1 MFDYNLSLLS
11 CSTRLVQTWNY
22 VTFEEIGDA
31 VHVTED
37 GLVSWHGGGDEASVN
52 ADRAVD
58 EDEVGVA
65 LWTCFQRIHK
75 PGKGLA
81 AESEG
86 EFVAR
91 FGDAEEFKVGPA
103 LVTDEGLVDTAVT
116 IQDLNHGVVDKVLE
130 VEEEVKVA
138 EADVGVD
145 GDHGEAETGEGEA
158 GVGGGG
164 GLAHTILVGGDDSD
178 VGVELESS
186 GLQFQWRARAFHE
199 REERRGTKRE
209 NLKFTLLKI
218 EFEIL
223 FFQLTKIPFKILKF
237 WIHFTKISK

>member
-1 MFDYNLSLLS
+1 MVVFCFVVSLFGLDS
-11 CSTRLVQTWNY
+11 VVCDPEAVY
-22 VTFEEIGDA
+22 MEIGDA

-58 EDEVGVA
+58 EDEVG
-65 LWTCFQRIHK
+65 
-75 PGKGLA
+75 GLA

-178 VGVELESS
+178 VGYDPPMNACQKSIIVGLMKDLDELLERGIDVVGI
-186 GLQFQWRARAFHE
+186 GL
-199 REERRGTKRE
+199 T
-209 NLKFTLLKI
+209 
-218 EFEIL
+218 
-223 FFQLTKIPFKILKF
+223 
-237 WIHFTKISK
+237 